1 LSYSHNKRK
10 KEIRKALGKS
20 KRNGYWQLINKVF
33 TTKSGK
39 KKSGCG
45 CVWYGIT
52 TEQQ

>member
-1 LSYSHNKRK
+1 MSHAYNKRK

-20 KRNGYWQLINKVF
+20 KRNGYWQLVNKVF

-39 KKSGCG
+39 KKSGYG
-45 CVWYGIT
+45 CVWHGII